1 MRDPID
7 PNEGPSAVIH
17 GREDKPRTG
26 SESLLLRE
34 ADRSQV
40 VEETHA
46 YGGIEH
52 KMPGPFAD
60 CLLCEVERLQ
70 RIVSGVK
77 SKTALDVVAE
87 KMAAE
92 DHAKELARQLEQ
104 VKGLRDE
111 VTVVMRF
118 CDGYGNDFAESCP
131 DAAMKFSILASR
143 LDRAL
148 APQE

>member
-1 MRDPID
+1 MSDLMRDPID

-40 VEETHA
+40 VEEAHA
-46 YGGIEH
+46 YCGIEH

-104 VKGLRDE
+104 VEGERERLRAGINE
-111 VTVVMRF
+111 TLMMLPHS
-118 CDGYGNDFAESCP
+118 G
-131 DAAMKFSILASR
+131 SIHAKLSR
-143 LDRAL
+143 LL
-148 APQE
+148 LNPQEEPDGA